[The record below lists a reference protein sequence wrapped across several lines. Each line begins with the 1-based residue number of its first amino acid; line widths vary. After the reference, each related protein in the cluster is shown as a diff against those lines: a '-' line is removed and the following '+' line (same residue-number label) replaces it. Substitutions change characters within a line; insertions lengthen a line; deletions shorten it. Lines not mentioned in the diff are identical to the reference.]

1 MPRSLGENVNDK
13 AAEIEQHPF
22 RAGRAFAVSQLHADS
37 RELLVDFVADCI
49 HLSSAESGAKQKGVG
64 KRSEPLEIKQ
74 SDLRRLL
81 FLRRGDGH
89 AKFGLQ
95 RILFLSHRKGPVS

>member
-1 MPRSLGENVNDK
+1 MPRSFGENVNDK

-22 RAGRAFAVSQLHADS
+22 GASRAFAVPQLHADS
-37 RELLVDFVADCI
+37 RELLFDFVADCI
-49 HLSSAESGAKQKGVG
+49 HLTRAEPVAKQKAVG
-64 KRSEPLEIKQ
+64 KRSEPLKIEQ

-95 RILFLSHRKGPVS
+95 RVLFLSHRKGPVS

>member
-1 MPRSLGENVNDK
+1 MPRSLGEDVHDE

-22 RAGRAFAVSQLHADS
+22 GAGRAFAVPQVHAGP
-37 RELLVDFVADCI
+37 RELLFDLVADGL
-49 HLSSAESGAKQKGVG
+49 HLPRAEARAKQKAVC
-64 KRSEPLEIKQ
+64 KRAEPLKIEQ
-74 SDLRRLL
+74 RDRRRLL

-95 RILFLSHRKGPVS
+95 RILFLCHR

>member
-1 MPRSLGENVNDK
+1 MACSLSENVNDK
-13 AAEIEQHPF
+13 ATEIEQHPLG
-22 RAGRAFAVSQLHADS
+22 ASCAFAVSQVHADS
-37 RELLVDFVADCI
+37 SELLFDFVADCI
-49 HLSSAESGAKQKGVG
+49 HLPRAEAGTKQKAVG
-64 KRSEPLEIKQ
+64 KRAESLEIKQ